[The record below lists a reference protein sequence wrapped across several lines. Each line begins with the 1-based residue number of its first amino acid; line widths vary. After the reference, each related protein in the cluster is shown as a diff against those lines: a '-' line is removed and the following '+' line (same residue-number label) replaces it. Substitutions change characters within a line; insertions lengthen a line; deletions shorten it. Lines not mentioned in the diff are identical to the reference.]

1 MSGFVSEMRRS
12 GNGLLLRISIIAAI
26 GGLLFGYDTGVI
38 SGALLYIKSD
48 LHAGQFAQQAIV
60 SSLLLGAMLGAVLS
74 GYLADAISRKWT
86 KVLSGSVYV
95 IGALGCAFAINAP
108 MLIGFRFLLG
118 ISVGTASF
126 VAPLYISEVSAAKVR
141 GGLVSFNQ
149 LAITSGILIAY
160 IVNFLLKD
168 VANNW
173 RWMLGLAALPGAA
186 LAIGMLSVPHTPR
199 WLVQQQRQD
208 EAREVLDRLRDSD
221 PDADIDD
228 ELDTITEASKEEGAS
243 RVRDL
248 LAPKIRRLMTI
259 GLGLALFQQFVGI
272 NTVIYYA
279 PSILA
284 DTGLTNSSSIT
295 QTVFVGITNVVFTIV
310 AVLLLDRV
318 GRRKLLLTGTV
329 GMVLSLLL
337 LGVYFSSTTLQH
349 QAELPRPGRSA
360 HLHRLVRGRSG
371 AGVLAD
377 DLRDLP
383 RRDPQ
388 QGHVRVHSGQ
398 LGRELPGR
406 RHLPHSR
413 QPDHAARHLLP
424 LCGDRRGGVRLLPRQ
439 GPRDQGP
446 HLGADPGRPVYQRR
460 AHHQGVR
467 MSDTTINA
475 VTGATIDSVEVSA
488 YTVPTDAPEAD
499 GTISWDSTTM
509 VLVRARSGDVEGI
522 GWTYG
527 PTACATLISDKL
539 AGLVQGRSA
548 MDVPGSSRP

>member
-1 MSGFVSEMRRS
+1 MSGFVSEMRRT

-48 LHAGQFAQQAIV
+48 LHAGQFEQQSIV
-60 SSLLLGAMLGAVLS
+60 AVLLLGAMVGAVLS
-74 GYLADAISRKWT
+74 GYLADRISRKWT
-86 KVLSGSVYV
+86 KVISGVVYV
-95 IGALGCAFAINAP
+95 AGALGCALSVNAE

-126 VAPLYISEVSAAKVR
+126 VSPLYISEVSPPKVR

-168 VANNW
+168 VTNNW

-199 WLVQQQRQD
+199 WLVQRQRQD
-208 EAREVLDRLRDSD
+208 EARDVLDRLRDSD

-279 PSILA
+279 PTILA

-318 GRRKLLLTGTV
+318 GRRKLLLTGVAGLTV
-329 GMVLSLLL
+329 ALLVLAAYFWSSTLQDQAPYLALGGLLL
-337 LGVYFSSTTLQH
+337 YIAAFAVGLG
-349 QAELPRPGRSA
+349 
-360 HLHRLVRGRSG
+360 
-371 AGVLAD
+371 
-377 DLRDLP
+377 
-383 RRDPQ
+383 
-388 QGHVRVHSGQ
+388 
-398 LGRELPGR
+398 
-406 RHLPHSR
+406 
-413 QPDHAARHLLP
+413 
-424 LCGDRRGGVRLLPRQ
+424 
-439 GPRDQGP
+439 
-446 HLGADPGRPVYQRR
+446 PVFWL
-460 AHHQGVR
+460 
-467 MSDTTINA
+467 MI
-475 VTGATIDSVEVSA
+475 
-488 YTVPTDAPEAD
+488 
-499 GTISWDSTTM
+499 
-509 VLVRARSGDVEGI
+509 
-522 GWTYG
+522 
-527 PTACATLISDKL
+527 
-539 AGLVQGRSA
+539 
-548 MDVPGSSRP
+548 